1 MSVLLVHRSMAERL
15 KCSQMPVA
23 KAIRQAEVLP
33 TGVIS
38 DVSCQNREEKQRR
51 RQLHE
56 ATVARAGVSKET
68 VVKVTPPPYLSHNN
82 LAGKLN
88 KEKSGMPIA
97 SAPEKVVEGGGVCP
111 AFWATQPTDPLF
123 GPYSDDEYTSD
134 Y

>member
-1 MSVLLVHRSMAERL
+1 
-15 KCSQMPVA
+15 MPVA
-23 KAIRQAEVLP
+23 KAIREAEVLP

-38 DVSCQNREEKQRR
+38 DISRQNREKKQHH

-56 ATVARAGVSKET
+56 STVARAGVFKEM

-88 KEKSGMPIA
+88 KEESGMPIA
-97 SAPEKVVEGGGVCP
+97 SAPEEVMEGGGVCP

-123 GPYSDDEYTSD
+123 SPYSDDEYTSD